1 MGWVV
6 DKSDI
11 GGSLQVCGFLLV
23 SPGLWSWFLWVPTG
37 FSGFPLFSGG
47 ESSFSLGLCL
57 WLWPSQIIKL
67 YGPWSEDNEE
77 FRQSIYVFVMREV
90 EFVLAR
96 CYCVILNDWGYAH
109 QGASRI
115 SLHLIDQA
123 SPYRTHSYKDFG
135 LDSCSFNST

>member
-47 ESSFSLGLCL
+47 ESSFSLGVCL
-57 WLWPSQIIKL
+57 WLWPSPIIKL
-67 YGPWSEDNEE
+67 YGPWSEDNKEL
-77 FRQSIYVFVMREV
+77 RQSIYVFLMWKL
-90 EFVLAR
+90 EFELPGR
-96 CYCVILNDWGYAH
+96 YCVHINHCNYAYPCH
-109 QGASRI
+109 AE
-115 SLHLIDQA
+115 
-123 SPYRTHSYKDFG
+123 
-135 LDSCSFNST
+135 